1 MTPTVPAKAYTPTYL
16 DDAFIGTF
24 STARYDQWVQ
34 EGILSDEDPFEL
46 LENCLVKK
54 MPRDPAHDGTI
65 DLVSAALAGVPAG
78 WFVRVQQ
85 ALALADS
92 RPEPDLAVVRG
103 TRRSFLTQHPAP
115 SEIGLLVEVANTS
128 LLRDQRDKARIYAR
142 ASVACYWIVNIDER
156 RVEVHTGP
164 SGPCDSPAYA
174 SVEHFVPGQSVRLV
188 LDGVEVARLAV
199 ADLLP

>member
-1 MTPTVPAKAYTPTYL
+1 MTPTAPALAYTPTYL

-24 STARYDQWVQ
+24 STARFDQWVE
-34 EGILSDEDPFEL
+34 EGILSDEDQFEL
-46 LENCLVKK
+46 LENYLVRK

-65 DLVSAALAGVPAG
+65 DLVLAALAGLPTG
-78 WFVRVQQ
+78 WFARVQQ
-85 ALALADS
+85 AVALADS

-103 TRRSFLTQHPAP
+103 TRRSFLAQHPTP

-142 ASVACYWIVNIDER
+142 AGIACYWIVNLDER

-164 SGPCDSPAYA
+164 SGPCDAPAYA
-174 SVEHFVPGQSVRLV
+174 TVEHFAPGQSVPLV
-188 LDGVEVARLAV
+188 LDGAEVAQLAV
-199 ADLLP
+199 AELLP

>member
-1 MTPTVPAKAYTPTYL
+1 MTPTVPVKPYTPTFL
-16 DDAFIGTF
+16 DDASVATF
-24 STARYDQWVQ
+24 STARYDRWV
-34 EGILSDEDPFEL
+34 EDGVLTEEDKVEL
-46 LENCLVKK
+46 LENYLVYK

-65 DLVSAALAGVPAG
+65 DLVSAALAGLPVE

-85 ALALADS
+85 AIALADS

-103 TRRSFLTQHPAP
+103 TRRSFLAQHPAP

-142 ASVACYWIVNIDER
+142 AGIACYWIVNLDER

-174 SVEHFVPGQSVRLV
+174 TVDHFAPGQTVPLV
-188 LDGVEVARLAV
+188 LAGAEVARVAV